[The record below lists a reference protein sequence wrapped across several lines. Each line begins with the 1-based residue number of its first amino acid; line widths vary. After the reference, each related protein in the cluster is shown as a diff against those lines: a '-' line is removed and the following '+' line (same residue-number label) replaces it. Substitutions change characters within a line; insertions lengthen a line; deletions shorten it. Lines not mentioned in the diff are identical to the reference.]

1 MEKEILDNNGVL
13 NEDDAVSLL
22 ADVGVRDGDIDK
34 LQWSIVY
41 NLTNARASLAERNT
55 PIAQIF
61 DLYSVYFALAGGKGQ
76 HSCPFKCCR
85 ICVHAGYGN
94 EFVNGHLCVHS
105 RWHNCHHF

>member
-61 DLYSVYFALAGGKGQ
+61 DLYSVC
-76 HSCPFKCCR
+76 CPCR
-85 ICVHAGYGN
+85 ELSSSDTFSSVRSGA
-94 EFVNGHLCVHS
+94 
-105 RWHNCHHF
+105 